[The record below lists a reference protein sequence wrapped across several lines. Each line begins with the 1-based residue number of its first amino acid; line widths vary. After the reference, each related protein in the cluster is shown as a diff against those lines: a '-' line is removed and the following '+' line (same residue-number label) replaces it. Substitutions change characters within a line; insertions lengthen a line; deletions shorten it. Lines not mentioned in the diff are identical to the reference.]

1 MARFLAPSIAVLL
14 SLAPQAYGDDMAS
27 IIEKVRA
34 HEEAYDDFRIKFTSR
49 YSLKSPTVRLETM
62 IRDRERAV
70 DYVVKGAKYRYRL
83 EGFEDPVKGDRLRLD
98 LTRISDGKDTR
109 YLDDHA
115 IANILYNATAIDF
128 GIYTPHLLLLPNFGV
143 DAPLSRILEGR
154 SALKEREG
162 AGPSS
167 SGKRRITVEPAGEEE
182 VRGWPCQVVKIAD
195 HRIEDDPDVVKLWLS
210 VKQNHLPIKTEG
222 FNPEVSRTSPVE
234 TGEVEA
240 LREVE
245 PGLWFPTASS
255 VVVYDPFELAKGR
268 RTALGIHQ
276 FKAEAITL
284 RPQVDDSLFTE
295 LTIPDG
301 VPVIEAD
308 GDRIL
313 RRYVQGE

>member
-1 MARFLAPSIAVLL
+1 MARFLATPIAVLL
-14 SLAPQAYGDDMAS
+14 SLASQAYGDDMAP

-34 HEEAYDDFRIKFTSR
+34 HEAAYDDFRIKFTRR
-49 YSLKSPTVRLETM
+49 YSLKAPTVRLETM
-62 IRDRERAV
+62 IRDREHVV
-70 DYVVKGAKYRYRL
+70 DYVIKGAKYRYRL

-98 LTRISDGKDTR
+98 ITRISDGKDTR
-109 YLDDHA
+109 YLDGRA
-115 IANILYNATAIDF
+115 IANILHNTTAIDYE
-128 GIYTPHLLLLPNFGV
+128 IYTPHLLLLPNFGV
-143 DAPLSRILEGR
+143 DGPLSRILGGR
-154 SALKEREG
+154 SASE
-162 AGPSS
+162 
-167 SGKRRITVEPAGEEE
+167 KRRITVEPAGEEE
-182 VRGWPCQVVKIAD
+182 VRGWPCQVVKIAH